1 MTIRIAVTG
10 CSVSEESYMHNT
22 NHIHSG
28 LFNQSQRRTN
38 TPPSQLAFVI
48 PGNFPLPQLAH
59 FDILYKD
66 WGRLQNDANRLH
78 SFFYELF
85 TVVFT
90 IVYLDYH
97 YQGFVNYICTTNVN
111 IFVVMVRRKTSEKM
125 LNQQICSYRLHTAKM
140 QPFIYFYLK

>member
-1 MTIRIAVTG
+1 
-10 CSVSEESYMHNT
+10 MHNT

-66 WGRLQNDANRLH
+66 WERLQIGCIH
-78 SFFYELF
+78 FFMNYLLLF
-85 TVVFT
+85 LLLYIWT
-90 IVYLDYH
+90 IIIRVLL
-97 YQGFVNYICTTNVN
+97 I
-111 IFVVMVRRKTSEKM
+111 IFAPLM
-125 LNQQICSYRLHTAKM
+125 LTFLS
-140 QPFIYFYLK
+140 